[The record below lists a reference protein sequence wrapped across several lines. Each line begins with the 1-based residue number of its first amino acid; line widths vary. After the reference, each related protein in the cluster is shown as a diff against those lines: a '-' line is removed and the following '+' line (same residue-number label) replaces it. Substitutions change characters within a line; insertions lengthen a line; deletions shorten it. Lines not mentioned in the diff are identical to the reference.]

1 MGKILG
7 EVSVKN

>member
-7 EVSVKN
+7 GVRPQS